1 MSADVTPPPQSA
13 ILATALQCL
22 DRGWSVVPVA
32 PRAKRPIIRWE
43 AFQHRMASQAEV
55 TGWFRRWPDAN
66 LSVVTGVLSGVVV
79 LDVDPRH
86 GGDESLG
93 KLEARNGALPQTV
106 EAVTGGGGR
115 HIYFAHPGREVR
127 NRVGIEPGLDLR
139 GDGGTIVLPPSIHPS
154 GNPYRWRPGHAPDEI
169 ALAPFPRL
177 AGGSMPTGLGF
188 RRKTR

>member
-1 MSADVTPPPQSA
+1 MSADVTPPPQGA
-13 ILATALQCL
+13 ILAAALQCL

-169 ALAPFPRL
+169 ALAPFPRWL
-177 AGGSMPTGLGF
+177 EDQRQRG
-188 RRKTR
+188 